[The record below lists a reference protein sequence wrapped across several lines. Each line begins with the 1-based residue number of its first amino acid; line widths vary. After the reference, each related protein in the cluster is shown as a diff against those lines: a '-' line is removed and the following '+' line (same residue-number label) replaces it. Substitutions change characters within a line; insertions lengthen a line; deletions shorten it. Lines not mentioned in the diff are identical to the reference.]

1 MATQK
6 ELFVRI
12 AEAMSQDAEVVEF
25 CNKKIEQ
32 IENRKSTPRKST
44 PRKPSAETVAMRAA
58 ILTYLS
64 ENTDPVT
71 AAIVGEAMGIS
82 SRQAS
87 GMLTYLV
94 KMDQAIAI
102 EPEKKGTAKTYVIA

>member
-6 ELFVRI
+6 ELFIRI
-12 AEAMSQDAEVVEF
+12 AEAMSEDTEVVEF
-25 CNKKIEQ
+25 CSKKIEQ
-32 IENRKSTPRKST
+32 IENRKST

-64 ENTDPVT
+64 ENTDPVN
-71 AAIVGEAMGIS
+71 AAAVGEAMGIS

-94 KMDQAIAI
+94 KMDQVIAI